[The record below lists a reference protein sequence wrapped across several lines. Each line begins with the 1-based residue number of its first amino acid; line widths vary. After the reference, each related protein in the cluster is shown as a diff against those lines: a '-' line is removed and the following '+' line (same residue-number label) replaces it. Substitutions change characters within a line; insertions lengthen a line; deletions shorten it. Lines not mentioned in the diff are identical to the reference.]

1 MGKDTK
7 VTIQSKGNQ
16 KVSEIQKKKKK
27 EPQQHL
33 KTSFD
38 QYLTSL
44 RHATKG
50 NVQTFTNVT
59 IQSNRIL
66 EVCQILT

>member
-27 EPQQHL
+27 EPQ
-33 KTSFD
+33 
-38 QYLTSL
+38 
-44 RHATKG
+44 
-50 NVQTFTNVT
+50 
-59 IQSNRIL
+59 
-66 EVCQILT
+66 

>member
-27 EPQQHL
+27 NHSS
-33 KTSFD
+33 T
-38 QYLTSL
+38 
-44 RHATKG
+44 
-50 NVQTFTNVT
+50 
-59 IQSNRIL
+59 
-66 EVCQILT
+66 